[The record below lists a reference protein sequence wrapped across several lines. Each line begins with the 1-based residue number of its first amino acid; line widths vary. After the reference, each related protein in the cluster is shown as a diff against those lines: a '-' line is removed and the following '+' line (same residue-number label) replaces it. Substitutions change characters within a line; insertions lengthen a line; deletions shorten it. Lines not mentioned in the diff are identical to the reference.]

1 MATQVYRPQ
10 RRVHG
15 AAFAFVTHM
24 RWLPVLG
31 ATAVTA
37 ALLSSR
43 RRSYSFRGKTVLITG
58 GARGLGLLMA
68 RQLAGEGAVLVLV
81 SRTAHQLERA
91 QRELDARGATV
102 HTWTCDVRDQDAVT
116 RTVERVVR
124 ETGRIDVLINN
135 AGVIQGTPWEH
146 ATLDD
151 YEQSLAVH
159 FWAPLVAM
167 RAAAPHMKRQ
177 GGGRIVNVSSI
188 GGRVAIPHL
197 NPYGVGKAALLA
209 LSDGVRAE
217 LAKDGIIVTTAT
229 PGLMRTGSHINV
241 DVRGQH
247 AKEAGLFGAM
257 TATPLTSM
265 QGERAAR
272 QILHACRHGRAQV
285 TPGWQAKT
293 LKTVNVLAPEITA
306 ALLGAAVSWLLP
318 GPSSS
323 PAGGQKRR
331 SRDVDPGALGVLWH
345 SGAARRNNEL

>member
-1 MATQVYRPQ
+1 MTD
-10 RRVHG
+10 G
-15 AAFAFVTHM
+15 M

-43 RRSYSFRGKTVLITG
+43 RRTYSFRGKTVLITG

-68 RQLAGEGAVLVLV
+68 RQLADEGAVLVLV

-91 QRELDARGATV
+91 RRELGERGAAV
-102 HTWTCDVRDQDAVT
+102 YTWTCDVRDQDSVT
-116 RTVERVVR
+116 RTVERAVR

-151 YEQSLAVH
+151 YDESLEVH
-159 FWAPLVAM
+159 FWAPLVAI

-177 GGGRIVNVSSI
+177 GGGRIVNISSI
-188 GGRVAIPHL
+188 GGRVSIPHL

-209 LSDGVRAE
+209 LSDGARAE

-247 AKEAGLFGAM
+247 AKEASLFGAM

-265 QGERAAR
+265 RGERAAR
-272 QILHACRHGRAQV
+272 QILDACRHGRAQV
-285 TPGWQAKT
+285 TPGWQART
-293 LKTVNVLAPEITA
+293 LKTLDVLAPEITA
-306 ALLGAAVSWLLP
+306 LVMGAAVSWLLP
-318 GPSSS
+318 GPSRRVG
-323 PAGGQKRR
+323 ATRKRR
-331 SRDVDPGALGVLWH
+331 ARDVTGVAGPPWDA
-345 SGAARRNNEL
+345 GVARRNNEL